1 MKCWEC
7 EIETED
13 IHHHH
18 PVPRVRGGT
27 KTIPLCESCHGKAHH
42 RRKNMSTSALT
53 KEGLAAKK
61 ERSAL
66 DGSWAGGHPPA
77 GFTVNGDGFLCPNDD
92 YPLIVKAGAL
102 RLDGLSIRKTAA
114 ALGISNHSKVQRWT
128 NYWVDNPEEL
138 LSYKDS

>member
-7 EIETED
+7 ETETED

-27 KTIPLCESCHGKAHH
+27 KTVPLCLECHAKAHH
-42 RRKNMSTSALT
+42 RRKNMSSSALT
-53 KEGLAAKK
+53 KEALAAKK

-66 DGSWAGGHPPA
+66 DGTWAVGHPPK
-77 GFTVNGDGFLCPNDD
+77 GFTVDGDGFLYPNED
-92 YPLIVKAGAL
+92 YALVLKAVAF
-102 RLDGLSIRKTAA
+102 RLEGLSIRKTAA

-138 LSYKDS
+138 LAYKDS

>member
-42 RRKNMSTSALT
+42 TKGHMSTGALT
-53 KEGLAAKK
+53 KEALAAKK
-61 ERSAL
+61 ARSAI
-66 DGSWAGGHPPA
+66 DGTWAVGRPPK
-77 GFTVNGDGFLCPNDD
+77 GFTVNRDGFLCPNDD
-92 YPLIVKAGAL
+92 YGLIVKAVAL
-102 RLDGLSIRKTAA
+102 RLDGLSIRKAAA
-114 ALGISNHSKVQRWT
+114 ALGISPNKAYRWT
-128 NYWVDNPEEL
+128 ARWMANPEEL